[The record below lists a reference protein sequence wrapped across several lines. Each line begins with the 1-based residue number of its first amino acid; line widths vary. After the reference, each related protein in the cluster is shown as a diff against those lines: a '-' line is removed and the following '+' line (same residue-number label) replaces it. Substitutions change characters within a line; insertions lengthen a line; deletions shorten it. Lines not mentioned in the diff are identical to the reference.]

1 MEGSARA
8 DQHPDQTR
16 HKQIN
21 HHPLNTMKITEK
33 AVVGLTYELK
43 VSKEEDLIES
53 APFSVEIRDEEDPFY
68 FLFGQSGLPE
78 KFEQLLAGKEE
89 GEDFSF
95 TLTMDEAYGPA
106 DDELIVNLPKTQ
118 FSNERGFSDEMLEEG
133 NFLPLMDENGY
144 PMQAKILKDL
154 GEELLLDFNHPLVG
168 FDLHFEGSILEVR
181 EATKDEIK
189 HGHVHGAHGAH
200 E

>member
-1 MEGSARA
+1 
-8 DQHPDQTR
+8 
-16 HKQIN
+16 
-21 HHPLNTMKITEK
+21 MKITEK
-33 AVVGLTYELK
+33 SVVGLTYELK

-78 KFEQLLAGKEE
+78 KFEKLLAGKEE
-89 GEDFSF
+89 GDDFSF
-95 TLTMDEAYGPA
+95 TLSMDDAYGPA

-181 EATKDEIK
+181 VATKEEIK

>member
-1 MEGSARA
+1 V
-8 DQHPDQTR
+8 
-16 HKQIN
+16 K
-21 HHPLNTMKITEK
+21 EK
-33 AVVGLTYELK
+33 
-43 VSKEEDLIES
+43 
-53 APFSVEIRDEEDPFY
+53 
-68 FLFGQSGLPE
+68 
-78 KFEQLLAGKEE
+78 LLAGKEE

-118 FSNERGFSDEMLEEG
+118 FSNERGFSEEMLEEG